1 MNKRAIAVVIVIAVL
16 VIASAAVAMLYLNN
30 NGAKADTA
38 GAISIEDDRGKKVNL
53 TAAPQHI
60 VCLGSAFTE
69 IAFDLGAKD
78 RVVAVDKSSEFLLGE
93 GDNITS
99 LGATS
104 SISLE
109 AIMAQDPDLVVI
121 WNFNMYSTFISNM
134 EDAGV
139 KVAAFYPKN
148 VTTILHTIDVMGEA
162 IGEKTKADAMVADM
176 QGRIDAIVEKTRN
189 LSESERPKVYLELM
203 SKGGQTVGNGT
214 MSNDL
219 IEMAGGVNIFNNGT
233 GNWMASK
240 ESIIEKNPDI
250 IVIENQSAK
259 TNDDLKTTLGSS
271 VTAVAND
278 DIYRI
283 DGSTLT
289 TSPRVVDALENLA
302 KWLHPELFA

>member
-250 IVIENQSAK
+250 IVIENQSTK
-259 TNDDLKTTLGSS
+259 TNDDLKATLGSS